1 MADEQFVAR
10 AARQRRI
17 LILVLG
23 LALVAACAVFAV
35 RNTFYDL
42 CSASFDRSAE
52 AVARGYTTAVSTGD
66 TGRIENCWV
75 RPQYYNVE
83 AGCSEIC
90 LSRSVGTQFS
100 ISDLRVGEE
109 HTGEDGR
116 SVLDVQVNATCAD
129 GEQESGVLVLDA
141 LSAQVPWKH
150 WRVNES
156 TVGGTV
162 AEPWCR

>member
-1 MADEQFVAR
+1 MSDEEFVAR
-10 AARQRRI
+10 AARQRRM
-17 LILVLG
+17 LVVLLA
-23 LALVAACAVFAV
+23 LALVMLCAALAV

-42 CSASFDRSAE
+42 CTASFERGAETVARSYTA
-52 AVARGYTTAVSTGD
+52 AVAAGD
-66 TGRIENCWV
+66 FNRIESCWV
-75 RPQYYNVE
+75 RPQYFNVE

-90 LSRSVGTQFS
+90 LSRAAGKQFT
-100 ISDLRVGEE
+100 IAGLQVGEE
-109 HTGEDGR
+109 RTGEDGR
-116 SVLDVQVNATCAD
+116 NILDVQVSATCPG

-162 AEPWCR
+162 AEPWCQ